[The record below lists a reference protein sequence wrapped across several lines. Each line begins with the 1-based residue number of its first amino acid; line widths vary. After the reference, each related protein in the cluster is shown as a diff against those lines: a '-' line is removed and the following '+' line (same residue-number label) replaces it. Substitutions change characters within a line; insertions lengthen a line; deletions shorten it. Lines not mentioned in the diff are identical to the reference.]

1 MVLSLWVGILSVSFA
16 ATAPADG
23 FDKVEYSW
31 AASMP
36 KTAALR
42 YRGDLWVVTPTPA
55 ADGLEITVGPDRG
68 IIARTFRLDC
78 DGNLGEVIG
87 LSASTLESANQ
98 KFVAIGVASVQP
110 GAERIEYR
118 LLQGRTYDDV
128 HHEESWLYTEP
139 LMTLPLSHPHQVM
152 AVAMIGG
159 DSIMMTV
166 QTLKRIDR
174 GNHIETQTFVN
185 HCPLALEEHKRIFRA
200 ARYEMSTDTRAPA
213 LNDDTR
219 FVP

>member
-1 MVLSLWVGILSVSFA
+1 MVLSLWIGITSISFA
-16 ATAPADG
+16 AAAPADG

-31 AASMP
+31 AASMS

-42 YRGDLWVVTPTPA
+42 YRGDLWVVTPA

-68 IIARTFRLDC
+68 VITRTFRLDC

-87 LSASTLESANQ
+87 LSASTLESADQ

-110 GAERIEYR
+110 GAEMIEYR
-118 LLQGRTYDDV
+118 LLQGRAYGDI
-128 HHEESWLYTEP
+128 HSEESWLYTEP

-166 QTLKRIDR
+166 QTLKRIE
-174 GNHIETQTFVN
+174 GENHIETQTFVN
-185 HCPLALEEHKRIFRA
+185 HCPLALEEHKRVFRA
-200 ARYEMSTDTRAPA
+200 VRYETSTDARAPA
-213 LNDDTR
+213 FNGDTR